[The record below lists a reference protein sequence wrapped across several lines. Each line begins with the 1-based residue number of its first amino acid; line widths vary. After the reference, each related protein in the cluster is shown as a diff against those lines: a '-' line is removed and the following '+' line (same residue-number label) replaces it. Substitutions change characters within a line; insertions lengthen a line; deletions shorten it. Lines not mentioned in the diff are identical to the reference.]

1 MPTASAVVADLID
14 TITGRAAITFPKLD
28 LWNDRPALPMQPS
41 EDFASRYYLRFN
53 VEDRPHVF
61 ADIADILGRHQISL
75 ASIIQHE
82 APERDEKTPGPHPV
96 VPVVVMT
103 HRTKRGQIQKAQTE
117 LNALDSLRP
126 PLTVLPVA
134 D

>member
-1 MPTASAVVADLID
+1 
-14 TITGRAAITFPKLD
+14 
-28 LWNDRPALPMQPS
+28 MQPS

-82 APERDEKTPGPHPV
+82 APEPDEKTPGPDPV

-103 HRTKRGQIQKAQTE
+103 HRTKRGQIQKAQTA
-117 LNALDSLRP
+117 LNQLDSLRP
-126 PLTVLPVA
+126 PLTVLAVA